1 MQSRVLNGLTS
12 LLQAARYDRL
22 IIAGG
27 PGVGKTTLSA
37 KLARDGLAVH
47 NSDDLRNI
55 GWSEASLKASLWFDA
70 SGPWLCEGVAMPRA
84 LRKWLAR
91 TPAGAPADA
100 FLWLAHPVEER
111 SRGQHVMALG
121 CATVWAEI
129 RPELVKRGVV
139 LLEADES

>member
-1 MQSRVLNGLTS
+1 MQDKVLNGLAS

-27 PGVGKTTLSA
+27 PGVGKTTLTA
-37 KLARDGLAVH
+37 KLTRDGLVVH
-47 NSDDLRNI
+47 SSDEIRDL
-55 GWSEASLKASLWFDA
+55 GWSESSLKASLWFDA
-70 SGPWLCEGVAMPRA
+70 PGPWLCEGVAMPRA
-84 LRKWLAR
+84 IRKWLAR
-91 TPAGAPADA
+91 NPDSKPSDA
-100 FLWLAHPVEER
+100 ILWLAHPVEER

-129 RPELVKRGVV
+129 RPELVKRGVT